1 MDDPLV
7 GRLLDSRYRVE
18 SRIAAGGMATVYRA
32 LDTRLDR
39 TVAVK
44 VMHPA
49 MAADASFTDRFIR
62 EAKSAARLSHP
73 NVVGVFDQGHDG
85 DVVFLAMEYVEG
97 RTLRELLQD
106 LGTLTPREAFGVLEP
121 TLAALGAAH
130 RAGFVHR
137 DVKPENVLISDDGGI
152 KVADFGLARAT
163 ATAASA
169 ATGKV
174 LVGTVAY
181 LSPEQI
187 ERGAASP
194 ISDVYAAGILLY
206 EMLTGRQPYQGRSAV
221 EIIYKH
227 VHEDVPP
234 PSGVVPGLS
243 PALDRLVAR
252 ATTRDPERRPADA
265 EQLLSL
271 VRQTRQ
277 HEMSDAEL
285 DFGAAERVLPPPAPA
300 YEEFPEYAPEYA
312 GASAYPPPPYG
323 SLADDGANLTRQVEV
338 PLDIGPLGLGTES
351 ILDEHP
357 HGAYAHQHLGP
368 GSPDDPDG
376 PYPAKGAVRRRR
388 GPSRGVLAF
397 IAVVV
402 AAAVIGVVAWRLG
415 ANSSANV
422 PAVLNLAKVDA
433 EKRVK
438 DSGLEVRI
446 TEVFSETV
454 ARDLVIATDPLPGRS
469 VDKGTTVMLTVSLG
483 PERLAVPDLKG
494 QTTDQAKLALEG
506 VGLVLG
512 DTRQEDN
519 ALEPGQI
526 VRTDPATGTMLSRD
540 TPVDIV
546 VSKGQPV
553 EVPSLVGLTEGAA
566 RDALEERKLNLVV
579 DPTPIFSNDAP
590 AGMVAAQSPTGGTLY
605 PGSSVFV
612 AISKGPDLV
621 EVPKVDGKSEGEAKS
636 ILEGAGFKVDVQ
648 KLFPIGPGNV
658 TSMSPGGG
666 NMAPR
671 GSKVTINVF

>member
-1 MDDPLV
+1 MTMDDPLV
-7 GRLLDSRYRVE
+7 GRLLDGRYRVE

-62 EAKSAARLSHP
+62 EAKAAARLSHP

-163 ATAASA
+163 AAAASA

-194 ISDVYAAGILLY
+194 VSDVYAAGILLY

-234 PSGVVPGLS
+234 PSAAVPGLS
-243 PALDRLVAR
+243 PALDALVSQATAR
-252 ATTRDPERRPADA
+252 DADRRPSDA
-265 EQLLSL
+265 EQLLAV
-271 VRQTRQ
+271 VRHTRQ
-277 HEMSDAEL
+277 HLLSDTEL

-300 YEEFPEYAPEYA
+300 YDEQPEYA
-312 GASAYPPPPYG
+312 GAAAYPPPPYPG
-323 SLADDGANLTRQVEV
+323 PYDGANLTREVEI
-338 PLDIGPLGLGTES
+338 PLEIGPLGLTTES
-351 ILDEHP
+351 VLDEQP
-357 HGAYAHQHLGP
+357 YAANGFD
-368 GSPDDPDG
+368 GPDG
-376 PYPAKGAVRRRR
+376 PAGPDGLPPGKGRPRR
-388 GPSRGVLAF
+388 GPSRGMIAFLVVL
-397 IAVVV
+397 VV
-402 AAAVIGVVAWRLG
+402 AAGIGLVAWRMG
-415 ANSSANV
+415 AGETTKV
-422 PAVLNLAKVDA
+422 PPVLSKPRAEAVEQLKDAGLKVRFVDVFDLTVPRDA
-433 EKRVK
+433 V
-438 DSGLEVRI
+438 
-446 TEVFSETV
+446 V
-454 ARDLVIATDPLPGRS
+454 ASDPVPGRS
-469 VDKGTTVMLTVSLG
+469 IDKGKTVTLTMSLG
-483 PERLAVPDLKG
+483 PELLAVPALDGKTL
-494 QTTDQAKLALEG
+494 DEAKQLLQSAGLA
-506 VGLVLG
+506 VGKVE
-512 DTRQEDN
+512 QQDN
-519 ALEPGQI
+519 SQDPGKV
-526 VRTDPATGTMLSRD
+526 VRSTPATGTQQPRN
-540 TPVDIV
+540 TPVNLVI
-546 VSKGQPV
+546 SRGMPTP
-553 EVPSLVGLTEGAA
+553 VPSLTGLTEEEARAA
-566 RDALEERKLNLVV
+566 LAERKLLLDVATEQV
-579 DPTPIFSNDAP
+579 FSDVAP
-590 AGMVAAQSPTGGTLY
+590 AGRVATQNPAFGTLY
-605 PGSSVFV
+605 PGGKVTVSM
-612 AISKGPDLV
+612 SKGPDLV
-621 EVPKVDGKSEGEAKS
+621 LVPKVDGMSEEEAKRV
-636 ILEGAGFKVDVQ
+636 LTAAGFQVSVDTV
-648 KLFPIGPGNV
+648 FPLGPKNV
-658 TSMSPGGG
+658 TSMSPGG
-666 NMAPR
+666 NNLAPR
-671 GSKVTINVF
+671 GSKVTIKVF

>member
-7 GRLLDSRYRVE
+7 GRLLDGRYRVR

-62 EAKSAARLSHP
+62 EAKAAARLSHP

-194 ISDVYAAGILLY
+194 TSDVYAAGILLY
-206 EMLTGRQPYQGRSAV
+206 EMLTGRQPYLGRSAV

-234 PSGVVPGLS
+234 PSRAVPGLS
-243 PALDRLVAR
+243 RALDVLVSE
-252 ATTRDPERRPADA
+252 ATARDPRQRPADA

-271 VRQTRQ
+271 VRHTRQ
-277 HEMSDAEL
+277 REMSDAEL
-285 DFGAAERVLPPPAPA
+285 DFGAAERVLPPPPAPA
-300 YEEFPEYAPEYA
+300 YEEFPKYAAA
-312 GASAYPPPPYG
+312 GAPPPPYPG
-323 SLADDGANLTRQVEV
+323 LLDDDLHNHTREVEI
-338 PLDIGPLGLGTES
+338 PLELGPLGLSTDS

-357 HGAYAHQHLGP
+357 DAAYH
-368 GSPDDPDG
+368 PDG
-376 PYPAKGAVRRRR
+376 P
-388 GPSRGVLAF
+388 
-397 IAVVV
+397 
-402 AAAVIGVVAWRLG
+402 
-415 ANSSANV
+415 
-422 PAVLNLAKVDA
+422 D
-433 EKRVK
+433 
-438 DSGLEVRI
+438 
-446 TEVFSETV
+446 
-454 ARDLVIATDPLPGRS
+454 
-469 VDKGTTVMLTVSLG
+469 
-483 PERLAVPDLKG
+483 
-494 QTTDQAKLALEG
+494 
-506 VGLVLG
+506 
-512 DTRQEDN
+512 
-519 ALEPGQI
+519 
-526 VRTDPATGTMLSRD
+526 
-540 TPVDIV
+540 
-546 VSKGQPV
+546 
-553 EVPSLVGLTEGAA
+553 
-566 RDALEERKLNLVV
+566 
-579 DPTPIFSNDAP
+579 
-590 AGMVAAQSPTGGTLY
+590 
-605 PGSSVFV
+605 
-612 AISKGPDLV
+612 
-621 EVPKVDGKSEGEAKS
+621 
-636 ILEGAGFKVDVQ
+636 
-648 KLFPIGPGNV
+648 GPGG
-658 TSMSPGGG
+658 PGHPGKG
-666 NMAPR
+666 HAGR
-671 GSKVTINVF
+671 

>member
-1 MDDPLV
+1 MTMDDPLV
-7 GRLLDSRYRVE
+7 GRLLDGRYRVE

-62 EAKSAARLSHP
+62 EAKAAARLSHP

-181 LSPEQI
+181 LAPEQI

-194 ISDVYAAGILLY
+194 TSDVYAAGILLY

-234 PSGVVPGLS
+234 PSRAVPGLS
-243 PALDRLVAR
+243 RALDTLIAR
-252 ATTRDPERRPADA
+252 STARDPFHRPPDA
-265 EQLLSL
+265 EQLLAM
-271 VRQTRQ
+271 VRQIRQ
-277 HEMSDAEL
+277 HEMTDAEL
-285 DFGAAERVLPPPAPA
+285 DFGAAERVLPPPPRH
-300 YEEFPEYAPEYA
+300 
-312 GASAYPPPPYG
+312 
-323 SLADDGANLTRQVEV
+323 DDTPLEGELFLPTREVEV
-338 PLDIGPLGLGTES
+338 PLNIGPLGLPTES
-351 ILDEHP
+351 VLDEHL
-357 HGAYAHQHLGP
+357 HAGYNDDGGAYDDHGYYDGP
-368 GSPDDPDG
+368 GEPPG
-376 PYPAKGAVRRRR
+376 KGAARRR
-388 GPSRGVLAF
+388 GPSRGMLAFLVVVVLA
-397 IAVVV
+397 
-402 AAAVIGVVAWRLG
+402 AAIGITAWQLG
-415 ANSSANV
+415 ANRSVSV
-422 PAVLNLAKVDA
+422 PTVVSLARAEAQKKV
-433 EKRVK
+433 ESK
-438 DSGLEVRI
+438 GLKVRFQ
-446 TEVFSETV
+446 EEYSETV
-454 ARDLVIATDPLPGRS
+454 PRDGVISSDPGAGRS
-469 VDKGTTVMLTVSLG
+469 LDKGATVTLKISLG
-483 PERLAVPDLKG
+483 PERRTVPPLAGLPV
-494 QTTDQAKLALEG
+494 DQARKA
-506 VGLVLG
+506 VTDAGLVVGKVSQQDSSLPVG
-512 DTRQEDN
+512 QVASTTPTVGTSVS
-519 ALEPGQI
+519 PGS
-526 VRTDPATGTMLSRD
+526 T
-540 TPVDIV
+540 VDLI
-546 VSKGQPV
+546 VSKGTPV
-553 EVPSLVGLTEGAA
+553 PVPSLVGLTEQEA
-566 RDALEERKLNLVV
+566 RDTLAQWQLGVNV
-579 DPTPIFSNDAP
+579 DPVPVFSNDAP
-590 AGMVAAQSPTGGTLY
+590 AGRVASQNPATGTVY
-605 PGSSVFV
+605 PGTVITV
-612 AISKGPDLV
+612 VMSKGPDLV
-621 EVPKVDGKSEGEAKS
+621 LVPKVDGMSEDDAKRT
-636 ILEGAGFKVDVQ
+636 LTDAGFQVSVNTV
-648 KLFPIGPGNV
+648 FPLGPKKV
-658 TSMSPGGG
+658 TSMSPGGN